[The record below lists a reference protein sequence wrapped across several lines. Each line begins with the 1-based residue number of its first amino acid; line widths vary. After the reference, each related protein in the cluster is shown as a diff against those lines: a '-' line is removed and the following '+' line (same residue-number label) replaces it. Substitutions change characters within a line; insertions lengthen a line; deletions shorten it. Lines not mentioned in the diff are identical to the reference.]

1 MSSETLATD
10 LMTIEQCSEYLGFPI
25 QRLRKMCHKKE
36 IPFLKLGR
44 SVRFYRPDIIKWAM
58 SKRVG

>member
-1 MSSETLATD
+1 MNETLASE
-10 LMTIEQCSEYLGFPI
+10 LMNIEDCSIYLGFSI

-36 IPFLKLGR
+36 IPFIKLGR
-44 SVRFYRPDIIKWAM
+44 TVRFYRPDIIKWTM